1 MEIKFLKKTSLFNK
15 SNKPSINMV
24 MDTFSYQP
32 DCVIHVRVG
41 HSSSILVT
49 DYVWMNLVTHDLKG
63 KKKEITY
70 NDLEDCSSWDQFF
83 RFESRL
89 HLLTNP
95 STPKL
100 LPSNSAYCLPYNS
113 HHFTLESLL
122 LDQLITPDWYFLHS
136 HYLSAS
142 YCILF

>member
-1 MEIKFLKKTSLFNK
+1 
-15 SNKPSINMV
+15 

-70 NDLEDCSSWDQFF
+70 NDLEDCSS
-83 RFESRL
+83 
-89 HLLTNP
+89 
-95 STPKL
+95 
-100 LPSNSAYCLPYNS
+100 
-113 HHFTLESLL
+113 
-122 LDQLITPDWYFLHS
+122 
-136 HYLSAS
+136 
-142 YCILF
+142 